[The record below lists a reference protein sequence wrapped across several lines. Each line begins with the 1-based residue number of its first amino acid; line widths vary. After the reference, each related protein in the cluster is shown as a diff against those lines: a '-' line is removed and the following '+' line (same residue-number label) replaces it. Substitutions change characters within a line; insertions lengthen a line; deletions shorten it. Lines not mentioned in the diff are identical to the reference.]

1 MYLCI
6 ICYLHHV
13 YRPIWVYYRRYVV
26 LSNTPLKEAFK
37 YKDSFVLQ
45 PITRK
50 NIPTSPY
57 AKHHPSFL
65 DFYVE
70 SDKPLNESDLLV
82 YDINRTHEICTI
94 LTALSN
100 FRFFTYDS
108 SLMSWGVVAPS
119 ILVEKM
125 TDEEKNKMN
134 EDAKTSIWMPF
145 ASYSY
150 NEFAI
155 DRIISSIDLLEGNK
169 EMILDTNPLYFTY
182 NPIPEEKDRV
192 TFPSKIDKVLDEY
205 YALDDETRRIV
216 YSAMK
221 LISDGI
227 ELGMNHQSLG
237 FISYISAIE
246 TMVGLENRN
255 AKVEYCKSCG
265 QPIYSVRRKFLTFLA
280 KYVSRTESSRKKF
293 GDLYALRSKIAHTGK
308 LFLSDV
314 EFSFLNKDI
323 DQNDWIKYLEV
334 QQLARISLFRW
345 LLLSNRYS
353 H

>member
-1 MYLCI
+1 MI
-6 ICYLHHV
+6 
-13 YRPIWVYYRRYVV
+13 YYRRCVV

-37 YKDSFVLQ
+37 YKDLFVLQ

-50 NIPTSPY
+50 NVPTSPY

-70 SDKPLNESDLLV
+70 SDKPLSENELLV
-82 YDINRTHEICTI
+82 CDINRTHEICTI

-108 SLMSWGVVAPS
+108 SFMSWGIMAPS

-125 TDEEKNKMN
+125 TDEERIEMDENN
-134 EDAKTSIWMPF
+134 KTSIWMPF
-145 ASYSY
+145 ASYLY
-150 NEFAI
+150 KEFVD
-155 DRIISSIDLLEGNK
+155 DRIIYSIDLLDGNT
-169 EMILDTNPLYFTY
+169 EMILDDNPFYFTY
-182 NPIPEEKDRV
+182 NPIPEEKERV
-192 TFPSKIDKVLDEY
+192 TFQSKISEAIDGY
-205 YALDDETRRIV
+205 YALDDVTRQIV
-216 YSAMK
+216 FSAMK

-227 ELGMNHQSLG
+227 GLGIHHQSLG
-237 FISYISAIE
+237 FVSYISSIE

-323 DQNDWIKYLEV
+323 DQNEWIKYLEV
-334 QQLARISLFRW
+334 QQLARISIFRW
-345 LLLSNRYS
+345 LLLNNRHS
-353 H
+353 Q